1 MAFRRAAAVFL
12 VLAAAGGS
20 AVTPVEKV
28 ITLLEDLK
36 AEVEENGVKEGATY
50 DEFAC
55 FCKDT
60 NSDKTD
66 SILELQDTI
75 NSLSAEIGD
84 KTATKDA
91 AEKEKGDR
99 TKAKEDA
106 EKKLADTTARCAK
119 QQAEYEQEAQEMSK
133 AISIIERAIKALEDA
148 KPGAGSFLQLP
159 GDLRASVEQSLALA
173 DSLSLIDTHKKKV
186 VSAFLQGGASV
197 DPNDPEYKY
206 HSQPII
212 DILEKLL
219 TEYRNKKAEL
229 DAEWEKTKAACEEM
243 KGKLSGEIEEQD
255 KMIQQLAEHISTLE
269 KEIANAREQLVN
281 AETSLK
287 EDQLYLKDLTKQC
300 EDRAADWDQ
309 RSQMRAGELAAIT
322 KALEVLK
329 ERVLPKEGAR
339 AMLIQT
345 PAHEADSKSLVGLL
359 EDRSLSFLQV
369 DSPRARVLNLLERAR
384 GSLST
389 AEAAKGRAVDL
400 LAAEG
405 RRLQSAVLSS
415 LAARAAADP
424 FIKVK
429 KLIQQLIERLLREA
443 EAEALKKGF
452 CDTELGKAES
462 NRDYRWADV
471 KSLSAELAGLEAKED
486 TLTNEVEFLTDKLK
500 DNAESL
506 STATKLREDDKAENT
521 MTLKEA
527 QEGLKALMEAIDILK
542 TFYKQAAKGKVFLE
556 ASPVDEDT
564 SGPGFKGAYKGSQ
577 EKSNAIIG
585 LLEVIKSDFE
595 RTIKKTEAAEAKAH
609 GEFTEFD
616 RSSKADSS
624 GKDMSKKLNSQDLAT
639 TKTNIKKKMK
649 DLKMNMDLLDTALQ
663 ELEDLKPTCIDTGM
677 SYEERVAKREQ
688 EMEALKKALCILDT
702 DGVEPDCK

>member
-133 AISIIERAIKALEDA
+133 AISMIERAIKALEDA

-309 RSQMRAGELAAIT
+309 RSQMRAGELEAIT

-345 PAHEADSKSLVGLL
+345 PVHEADSKSLVGLL

-369 DSPRARVLNLLERAR
+369 DSPRARALNLLDRAR

-389 AEAAKGRAVDL
+389 AEAAKGRAMDL

-415 LAARAAADP
+415 LVARAAADP
-424 FIKVK
+424 FIKIK

-443 EAEALKKGF
+443 EAEASKKGF

-471 KSLSAELAGLEAKED
+471 KSLSAQLAALEAKED
-486 TLTNEVEFLTDKLK
+486 TLTNEVEYLTDKLK
-500 DNAESL
+500 ENAESL
-506 STATKLREDDKAENT
+506 STATKLREDDKVENA

-542 TFYKQAAKGKVFLE
+542 TFYKQAAK
-556 ASPVDEDT
+556 A
-564 SGPGFKGAYKGSQ
+564 
-577 EKSNAIIG
+577 
-585 LLEVIKSDFE
+585 
-595 RTIKKTEAAEAKAH
+595 
-609 GEFTEFD
+609 
-616 RSSKADSS
+616 RSSSRRPQLTRTPRGRAS
-624 GKDMSKKLNSQDLAT
+624 
-639 TKTNIKKKMK
+639 
-649 DLKMNMDLLDTALQ
+649 
-663 ELEDLKPTCIDTGM
+663 
-677 SYEERVAKREQ
+677 
-688 EMEALKKALCILDT
+688 
-702 DGVEPDCK
+702 